1 MTNLRLLVLF
11 LIVTLGGGLL
21 VGLTNQPGEWY
32 DTLQKPF
39 FNPPNWVFGPAW
51 TTLYVLIAIAGA
63 RIFARARGS
72 VAMIAWWAQL
82 VLNFA
87 WMPTFFTL
95 QRPDL
100 AMIVIALL
108 LVSILVFIATTW
120 RRDRLS
126 ALLFLPYLLWTL
138 YASALNYA
146 LWQMNPTAGA

>member
-39 FNPPNWVFGPAW
+39 FNPPDWVFGPAW

-63 RIFARARGS
+63 RIFARARRS
-72 VAMIAWWAQL
+72 VAMVAWWAQL

-100 AMIVIALL
+100 AMVVIALL

-126 ALLFLPYLLWTL
+126 ALLFVPYLLWTL